1 MIRTKGEAG
10 TGNVVEAVRHCR
22 AVQGAIK
29 RIKTMDDDELFA
41 YLPLEDS
48 ILELLKKFAEV
59 SDDDK
64 KEKLKLFRVMMSLMV
79 LVSAQ
84 IKFCGVFDSLIDCAQ
99 ALMRMS
105 LIHNVAP
112 YGGDELT
119 SKFALS
125 RRDKNIRP

>member
-1 MIRTKGEAG
+1 MVRRNL
-10 TGNVVEAVRHCR
+10 NVLTTQLPQLDVTTEN
-22 AVQGAIK
+22 I
-29 RIKTMDDDELFA
+29 ILDDDELFA

-84 IKFCGVFDSLIDCAQ
+84 IKFCAVFDSLIDCAQ

-112 YGGDELT
+112 
-119 SKFALS
+119 
-125 RRDKNIRP
+125 